1 MNQTV
6 ETELQRA
13 LAAYREQESEV
24 EHQATTIAELRRQM
38 SEINAEIDAT
48 KIALANVPNPPEL
61 TTYQFVLNHGFRA
74 FQQISCNGKSS
85 S

>member
-1 MNQTV
+1 MIFLLGV
-6 ETELQRA
+6 DIPAL
-13 LAAYREQESEV
+13 LAALEGFYDDSGEMGGFKMV
-24 EHQATTIAELRRQM
+24 
-38 SEINAEIDAT
+38 
-48 KIALANVPNPPEL
+48 VL